1 MREHGIYLINKVRAE
16 LIVVVLNQL
25 CLFPLYSS
33 SSRSLKK
40 KSPNVK
46 APTVAKKR
54 KREDANVEGILLS
67 VQFIQPEVSLLS
79 YCLVIKGSTTIPP
92 TAPFRYQ
99 SCNNFN
105 ITFEERKDRIKN
117 FRRIMNFKYRCFFP
131 SKDFWS

>member
-1 MREHGIYLINKVRAE
+1 MREHGIYLINKVRAD

-25 CLFPLYSS
+25 CLFPLHSS

-67 VQFIQPEVSLLS
+67 VQFIQP
-79 YCLVIKGSTTIPP
+79 
-92 TAPFRYQ
+92 
-99 SCNNFN
+99 
-105 ITFEERKDRIKN
+105 
-117 FRRIMNFKYRCFFP
+117 
-131 SKDFWS
+131 

>member
-1 MREHGIYLINKVRAE
+1 MTHSPVLRVPLVFTTFLTSFVMYYWIDVREHGIYLINKVRAE

-25 CLFPLYSS
+25 CLFPLHSS

-67 VQFIQPEVSLLS
+67 VQFIQP
-79 YCLVIKGSTTIPP
+79 
-92 TAPFRYQ
+92 
-99 SCNNFN
+99 
-105 ITFEERKDRIKN
+105 
-117 FRRIMNFKYRCFFP
+117 
-131 SKDFWS
+131 

>member
-25 CLFPLYSS
+25 CLFPLHSS
-33 SSRSLKK
+33 FIHSFSSRSLKK

-67 VQFIQPEVSLLS
+67 VQFIQP
-79 YCLVIKGSTTIPP
+79 
-92 TAPFRYQ
+92 
-99 SCNNFN
+99 
-105 ITFEERKDRIKN
+105 
-117 FRRIMNFKYRCFFP
+117 
-131 SKDFWS
+131 

>member
-1 MREHGIYLINKVRAE
+1 MTHSPVLRVPVVFTTFLTSSVIYYWIDVREHGIYLINKVRAE

-25 CLFPLYSS
+25 CLFPLHSS

-67 VQFIQPEVSLLS
+67 VQFIQP
-79 YCLVIKGSTTIPP
+79 
-92 TAPFRYQ
+92 
-99 SCNNFN
+99 
-105 ITFEERKDRIKN
+105 
-117 FRRIMNFKYRCFFP
+117 
-131 SKDFWS
+131 

>member
-1 MREHGIYLINKVRAE
+1 MTHSPVLRVPLVFTTFLTSFVIYYWIDVREHGIYLINKVRAE

-25 CLFPLYSS
+25 CLFPLHSS

-67 VQFIQPEVSLLS
+67 VQFIQP
-79 YCLVIKGSTTIPP
+79 
-92 TAPFRYQ
+92 
-99 SCNNFN
+99 
-105 ITFEERKDRIKN
+105 
-117 FRRIMNFKYRCFFP
+117 
-131 SKDFWS
+131 